1 MTNNQDWVPVSIR
14 NGDREEFS
22 LSDTIPKEINEI
34 IISNVSRI
42 EGYIYP
48 KFDLF
53 FARLRIPLTP
63 NPLIPGKSYSY
74 SFYKYMDSSEEACI
88 DALDFILH
96 CVSERYRN
104 NLYISKDVIELISN
118 IENILRYA
126 NVNWRIN
133 REENNQLSLMRRV
146 MPDVQERYS
155 NLANSV
161 SELAGNHLR
170 NSWKNAYMHG
180 GNHEEAWGSARKAV
194 ECMLTPI
201 VSPNNPRATISSLIR
216 DMKVKPEKWVCTIP
230 ASNNKE
236 SVEKFISL
244 LRMMPYEPGHHGQE
258 PTEISEKEAQLQAT
272 LAITICQILHD
283 GGLVLKSE
291 EEQSE

>member
-63 NPLIPGKSYSY
+63 NPLIPGKSDSY

-104 NLYISKDVIELISN
+104 SLYMSQDVLELIFN

-133 REENNQLSLMRRV
+133 REENNQFSLIRRV
-146 MPDVQERYS
+146 MPEVQKRYDVVAE
-155 NLANSV
+155 SV
-161 SELAGNHLR
+161 PELAGNHLR

-180 GNHEEAWGSARKAV
+180 GSYKEAWEYARKAV

-201 VSPNNPRATISSLIR
+201 VSPKNPRATISSLIR
-216 DMKVKPEKWVCTIP
+216 DMEAKPEKWICTIP
-230 ASNNKE
+230 ANNNKE

-244 LRMMPYEPGHHGQE
+244 LRMMPYEPGHHGQD
-258 PTEISEKEAQLQAT
+258 PTEISEKEAQLQTT

-283 GGLVLKSE
+283 RGLVLKSE

>member
-1 MTNNQDWVPVSIR
+1 MENNQDWVPLSIR

-22 LSDTIPKEINEI
+22 LSDTIPSAIKPI
-34 IISNVSRI
+34 IVTNLKNLAK
-42 EGYIYP
+42 YIDP

-53 FARLRIPLTP
+53 YARLRIPADFSL
-63 NPLIPGKSYSY
+63 PLEGLFYS
-74 SFYKYMDSSEEACI
+74 YMDSDEKSYM
-88 DALDFILH
+88 DGFDFILH
-96 CVSERYRN
+96 STSVIFEDSYLFRDFVVQEIRN
-104 NLYISKDVIELISN
+104 IQD
-118 IENILRYA
+118 ILRYA
-126 NVNWRIN
+126 NVNWKISISSEGKRLYL
-133 REENNQLSLMRRV
+133 ERRV
-146 MPDVQERYS
+146 MSEVQKRYDVVAE
-155 NLANSV
+155 SV
-161 SELAGNHLR
+161 PELAGNHLR

-180 GNHEEAWGSARKAV
+180 GSYKEAWEYARKAV

-201 VSPNNPRATISSLIR
+201 VSPNNRRATISSLIR

-258 PTEISEKEAQLQAT
+258 PTEISEKEAQLQTT

-291 EEQSE
+291 EKQSE

>member
-1 MTNNQDWVPVSIR
+1 MTNNQDWVPLSIR
-14 NGDREEFS
+14 SGDREEFS
-22 LSDTIPKEINEI
+22 LSNTIPNATKPI
-34 IISNVSRI
+34 ITAGIRNLARYIS
-42 EGYIYP
+42 P

-53 FARLRIPLTP
+53 FARLRIPVDFSR
-63 NPLIPGKSYSY
+63 PLAGLFYSYMNSDEKSY
-74 SFYKYMDSSEEACI
+74 MDGF
-88 DALDFILH
+88 DFILH
-96 CVSERYRN
+96 STSVIFEDSHPFRDLAMQEIRS
-104 NLYISKDVIELISN
+104 IQDVLQ
-118 IENILRYA
+118 YA
-126 NVNWRIN
+126 NVNWRISISSEGK
-133 REENNQLSLMRRV
+133 RLCLERRV
-146 MPDVQERYS
+146 MPEVQKRYDVVAE
-155 NLANSV
+155 SV
-161 SELAGNHLR
+161 PELAGNHLR

-180 GNHEEAWGSARKAV
+180 GSYKEAWEYARKAV

-201 VSPNNPRATISSLIR
+201 VSPNNRRATISSLIR
-216 DMKVKPEKWVCTIP
+216 DMKVKPEKWVCAIP

>member
-1 MTNNQDWVPVSIR
+1 MTNNQDWVPLSIR

-22 LSDTIPKEINEI
+22 LSDTIPSAIKPIIMTNIKNLAKYIN
-34 IISNVSRI
+34 
-42 EGYIYP
+42 P

-53 FARLRIPLTP
+53 YARLQIPADFSL
-63 NPLIPGKSYSY
+63 PLASLFYS
-74 SFYKYMDSSEEACI
+74 YMDSDEKSYM
-88 DALDFILH
+88 DGFDFILH
-96 CVSERYRN
+96 STSVIFENSYPFYDLVVQEIRN
-104 NLYISKDVIELISN
+104 IQD
-118 IENILRYA
+118 ILQYA
-126 NVNWRIN
+126 NVNWKIS
-133 REENNQLSLMRRV
+133 LSSEGKRLYLERRV
-146 MPDVQERYS
+146 MPEVQKRYDVVAE
-155 NLANSV
+155 SV
-161 SELAGNHLR
+161 PELAGNHLR

-180 GNHEEAWGSARKAV
+180 GNYKEAWEYARKAV

-201 VSPNNPRATISSLIR
+201 VSPNNRRATISSLIR
-216 DMKVKPEKWVCTIP
+216 DMKVKPEKWICTIP

-258 PTEISEKEAQLQAT
+258 PTEVSEKEAQLQAT

>member
-22 LSDTIPKEINEI
+22 LSDTIPKEINKI
-34 IISNVSRI
+34 IISNVRRI

-53 FARLRIPLTP
+53 FARLRIPLIP
-63 NPLIPGKSYSY
+63 DPLIPGNSDSYT
-74 SFYKYMDSSEEACI
+74 FYMHMNSSEEGCI

-104 NLYISKDVIELISN
+104 NLYISEDVLGLISN

-133 REENNQLSLMRRV
+133 REENNQLSLIRRV

-155 NLANSV
+155 SLANSV
-161 SELAGNHLR
+161 SELAGEHL
-170 NSWKNAYMHG
+170 KKVGKMHICTA
-180 GNHEEAWGSARKAV
+180 E
-194 ECMLTPI
+194 T
-201 VSPNNPRATISSLIR
+201 
-216 DMKVKPEKWVCTIP
+216 MKK
-230 ASNNKE
+230 
-236 SVEKFISL
+236 
-244 LRMMPYEPGHHGQE
+244 HG
-258 PTEISEKEAQLQAT
+258 
-272 LAITICQILHD
+272 
-283 GGLVLKSE
+283 
-291 EEQSE
+291 

>member
-48 KFDLF
+48 NFDLF
-53 FARLRIPLTP
+53 FARLRIPLTT
-63 NPLIPGKSYSY
+63 NPVIPGKSDSY

-104 NLYISKDVIELISN
+104 NLHISEDVLGLIYN

-133 REENNQLSLMRRV
+133 LEENNQLSLMRRV

-155 NLANSV
+155 RLANSV
-161 SELAGNHLR
+161 SELAGEHLKK
-170 NSWKNAYMHG
+170 SWKNAYMHG
-180 GNHEEAWGSARKAV
+180 GNHEEAWVSARKAV

-216 DMKVKPEKWVCTIP
+216 DMKAKPEKWICTIP
-230 ASNNKE
+230 ASSNKE

-258 PTEISEKEAQLQAT
+258 PTEISEKEAQLQTT
-272 LAITICQILHD
+272 LAITICQILYD
-283 GGLVLKSE
+283 KGLVLKSE

>member
-63 NPLIPGKSYSY
+63 NPLIPGKSDSY
-74 SFYKYMDSSEEACI
+74 SFYKYMDSSEEACL

-104 NLYISKDVIELISN
+104 YLISEDILELISN

-133 REENNQLSLMRRV
+133 REENNQFSLMRRV

-155 NLANSV
+155 DLANSV
-161 SELAGNHLR
+161 SELAGEHLKK
-170 NSWKNAYMHG
+170 SWKNAYMHG
-180 GNHEEAWGSARKAV
+180 GNHEEAWVSARKAV

-201 VSPNNPRATISSLIR
+201 VAPKNKRATISTLIR
-216 DMKVKPEKWVCTIP
+216 DMEVKPDKWVCTIP

-258 PTEISEKEAQLQAT
+258 PTEISEKEAQLQTT

>member
-14 NGDREEFS
+14 NGDRKEFS
-22 LSDTIPKEINEI
+22 LSDTIPKEINQI
-34 IISNVSRI
+34 IMSNVRCI
-42 EGYIYP
+42 ERHIYP

-63 NPLIPGKSYSY
+63 GKSDSY
-74 SFYKYMDSSEEACI
+74 SFFAYMNSSEEACI

-96 CVSERYRN
+96 CVSERCREH
-104 NLYISKDVIELISN
+104 LYIPEDVIRPIHD

-126 NVNWRIN
+126 NVNWRIIL
-133 REENNQLSLMRRV
+133 EENNQLSLIRRV

-155 NLANSV
+155 SLANSV
-161 SELAGNHLR
+161 SELAGEHLKK
-170 NSWKNAYMHG
+170 SWKNAYMHG
-180 GNHEEAWGSARKAV
+180 GNHEEAWVSARKAV

-201 VSPNNPRATISSLIR
+201 VAPKNKRATISTLIR
-216 DMKVKPEKWVCTIP
+216 DMEVKPEKWVCTIP
-230 ASNNKE
+230 ADSNEE
-236 SVEKFISL
+236 SVGKFISL
-244 LRMMPYEPGHHGQE
+244 VKMMPYEPGHHGQE
-258 PTEISEKEAQLQAT
+258 PTEISEKEAQLQTT

>member
-63 NPLIPGKSYSY
+63 NPLIPGKSDSY

-104 NLYISKDVIELISN
+104 SLYMSQDVLELIFN

-133 REENNQLSLMRRV
+133 REENNQFSLIRRV
-146 MPDVQERYS
+146 MPEVQKRYDVVAE
-155 NLANSV
+155 SV
-161 SELAGNHLR
+161 PELAGNHLR
-170 NSWKNAYMHG
+170 NSWKMHICMVEVTKRR
-180 GNHEEAWGSARKAV
+180 GNTHEKLWS
-194 ECMLTPI
+194 
-201 VSPNNPRATISSLIR
+201 
-216 DMKVKPEKWVCTIP
+216 VC
-230 ASNNKE
+230 
-236 SVEKFISL
+236 
-244 LRMMPYEPGHHGQE
+244 
-258 PTEISEKEAQLQAT
+258 
-272 LAITICQILHD
+272 
-283 GGLVLKSE
+283 
-291 EEQSE
+291 